1 MSMDHT
7 NIKNVIAQNK
17 AIIEQEIEKKYKE
30 NDRITGRLY
39 EAQRY
44 SLLMGGKRIRPCL
57 CIEACKMFGGDVQ
70 AALPFA
76 LALEMVHN
84 YSLIHDDLPC
94 MDNDELRRG
103 MPTTHKKFGE
113 ATAVLAGDGLL
124 TDAFLECAMNPCVS
138 GDCAATAVSILSA
151 SAGSRGM
158 VRGQAIDMY
167 GEENKLTLDE
177 LVELHLGKT
186 GALICASVQL
196 GCLAAGVSPD
206 SEIMLNMTKFAQQI
220 GLVFQIIDD
229 VLDVTSTEGTLGKPI
244 GSDAE
249 QNKTTFMSFFTPEE
263 ALKYADECTNS
274 ATDLISQYE
283 NSETMIGI
291 AKYLCQREN

>member
-1 MSMDHT
+1 MSADYT
-7 NIKNVIAQNK
+7 QIKSVIAENK
-17 AIIEQEIEKKYKE
+17 AIIESELEKRYT
-30 NDRITGRLY
+30 DADAITGELY
-39 EAQRY
+39 AAQRY
-44 SLLMGGKRIRPCL
+44 SLLMGGKRIRPSL

-70 AALPFA
+70 AAIPFA
-76 LALEMVHN
+76 IALEMVHN

-94 MDNDELRRG
+94 MDNDSFRRG

-124 TDAFLECAMNPCVS
+124 TDAFLECAMNPYVS
-138 GDCAATAVSILSA
+138 GDCAATAVSVLSA
-151 SAGSRGM
+151 GAGSRGM

-167 GEENKLTLDE
+167 GEKNRLTLDE
-177 LVELHLGKT
+177 LVQLHLGKT

-196 GCLAAGVSPD
+196 GCLAAGIAPD

-229 VLDVTSTEGTLGKPI
+229 VLDVTSTEDKLGKPI

-263 ALKYADECTNS
+263 ALKYADECTCS
-274 ATDLISQYE
+274 AIELISGYE
-283 NSETMIGI
+283 NSDTMVGI